1 MYLGGE
7 NGTEVPMYSSVGTE
21 DNGGNM
27 VSVNWN
33 TAEDEDGNLVAWP
46 SVNEAKMED
55 IGKFLHFSSFIVRA
69 CSLVELNLTS
79 RSNIHQSPRTSF
91 ETEVQIY

>member
-1 MYLGGE
+1 MSYGQITRDTQRTGSMYLGGE

-33 TAEDEDGNLVAWP
+33 TAEDDEGNLVAWP

-55 IGKFLHFSSFIVRA
+55 IGKNEH
-69 CSLVELNLTS
+69 
-79 RSNIHQSPRTSF
+79 
-91 ETEVQIY
+91 

>member
-7 NGTEVPMYSSVGTE
+7 NGTEVPMYTSVGNA

-33 TAEDEDGNLVAWP
+33 TAEDEDGTLVAWP

-55 IGKFLHFSSFIVRA
+55 IGRFSHFLKVLNYA
-69 CSLVELNLTS
+69 EELAS
-79 RSNIHQSPRTSF
+79 YFYIF
-91 ETEVQIY
+91 

>member
-7 NGTEVPMYSSVGTE
+7 NGTEVPMYTSVGNA

-33 TAEDEDGNLVAWP
+33 TAEDEDGTLVAWP

-55 IGKFLHFSSFIVRA
+55 IGRFFHILKLVSCISRQLFLHF
-69 CSLVELNLTS
+69 LK
-79 RSNIHQSPRTSF
+79 
-91 ETEVQIY
+91 

>member
-1 MYLGGE
+1 
-7 NGTEVPMYSSVGTE
+7 MYSSVGTE

-33 TAEDEDGNLVAWP
+33 TAEDDEGNLVAWP

-55 IGKFLHFSSFIVRA
+55 IGKNERKLRLNETYYVR
-69 CSLVELNLTS
+69 
-79 RSNIHQSPRTSF
+79 
-91 ETEVQIY
+91 